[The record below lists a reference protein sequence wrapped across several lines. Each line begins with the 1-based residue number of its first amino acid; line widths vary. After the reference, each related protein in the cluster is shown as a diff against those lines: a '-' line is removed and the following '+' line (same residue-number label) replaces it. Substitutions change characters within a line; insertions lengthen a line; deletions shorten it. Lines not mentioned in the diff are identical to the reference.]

1 MISLPDTSIDRA
13 SPVPY
18 WYQLAGILE
27 HAITQ
32 GEWLAGE
39 RLASESALCAH
50 FGISRTTV
58 RQALARLEQE
68 GLVVRRKGFGTF
80 AAASAPRMWLVQSQE
95 GFFHDEV
102 FRLGRSV
109 SSQILRRELGSLPGW
124 ATAGLALPDGS
135 QGVVMERLRS
145 VDGNLALA
153 VTDCLP
159 EHLAG
164 TVLEMDGA
172 DSLYQRLKEEHG
184 LEVAG
189 GRRFMEAVIAGETL
203 GRKLAVAPTAPL
215 VFIESVSWDGEMR
228 PFHCYRSWLRT
239 DRMRVEVQVS
249 ASSKLLSAPL
259 SPVARSSGD
268 E

>member
-1 MISLPDTSIDRA
+1 MISLPESSIDRS

-18 WYQLAGILE
+18 WFQLAGILE
-27 HAITQ
+27 HAIAH
-32 GEWLAGE
+32 GVWPAGE
-39 RLASESALCAH
+39 RLASESALCDH

-68 GLVVRRKGFGTF
+68 GMVTRRKGFGTF
-80 AAASAPRMWLVQSQE
+80 AAEAAPRMWLVQSQE

-109 SSQILRRELGSLPGW
+109 SSQILRRDIAPLPSW
-124 ATAGLALPDGS
+124 ATTGLELPEGS
-135 QGVVMERLRS
+135 RGVVMERLRS
-145 VDGNLALA
+145 VDGNLALV

-159 EHLAG
+159 EHLAP
-164 TVLEMDGA
+164 TVLGMDGT
-172 DSLYQRLKEEHG
+172 DSLYQRLREEHH

-189 GRRFMEAVIAGETL
+189 GRRFMEAVVAGEKL
-203 GRKLAVAPTAPL
+203 GRKLEVEPAAPL
-215 VFIESVSWDGEMR
+215 VFIESVSWDSEMR

-249 ASSKLLSAPL
+249 ASSKLLAPPPL
-259 SPVARSSGD
+259 PTARSSAD
-268 E
+268 D